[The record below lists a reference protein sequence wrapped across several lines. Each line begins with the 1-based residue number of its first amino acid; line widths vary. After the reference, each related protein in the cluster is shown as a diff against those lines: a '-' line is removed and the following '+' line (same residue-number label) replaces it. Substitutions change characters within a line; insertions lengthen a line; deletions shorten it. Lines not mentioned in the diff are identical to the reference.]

1 MTIRAI
7 YRNGILKP
15 LEPLVLAENQAVE
28 LELTILPNSNATIST
43 LFGAFPMLAALTMD
57 DFVWA
62 KHQLSQTLEKQS
74 NILDNLN

>member
-1 MTIRAI
+1 MTIRAV
-7 YRNGILKP
+7 YSKGILKP
-15 LEPLVLAENQAVE
+15 LEPLALVENQAVE
-28 LELTILPNSNATIST
+28 LELTILPDVNATVPS
-43 LFGAFPMLAALTMD
+43 LFGAFPALAALTMD